1 MFNEL
6 KYHNGQAY
14 VVKRKLPTHNFVFKN
29 GQIEMRAVQMYME
42 HINCDHV
49 LRDES
54 RGDAFLFCETIQD
67 AEILVD

>member
-14 VVKRKLPTHNFVFKN
+14 VVKRKLSTHNFVFKN

-42 HINCDHV
+42 HINCDFNHIKH
-49 LRDES
+49 L
-54 RGDAFLFCETIQD
+54 TIKN
-67 AEILVD
+67 ELLYYGR